1 MRDGWDEHDE
11 LDPAGAICPV
21 PDCGALVSS
30 CRPRGARQSRA
41 STACT
46 EPRENACLEGDVVSS
61 LVHSSMSQ
69 YAVISAR
76 SEQGCERLV
85 IANPDEKSLRDLLA
99 APSILGLGYHSR
111 EEAQSNIDGCTTA
124 AHSSPRTLTAT
135 SFTTNRSLKQFVA
148 NREIR
153 RGEFNLAR
161 TWSVVRY
168 LAQHSITVAI
178 AVFYS
183 GNLWSAAVRALV
195 SF

>member
-1 MRDGWDEHDE
+1 MRDDRDEHDE
-11 LDPAGAICPV
+11 LIAAGAICPV
-21 PDCGALVSS
+21 PDWGALVSS
-30 CRPRGARQSRA
+30 CRPLGARQSRA

-46 EPRENACLEGDVVSS
+46 EPRENVRLEGDVVSS
-61 LVHSSMSQ
+61 LVHRSMWQ
-69 YAVISAR
+69 YAVISVR

-85 IANPDEKSLRDLLA
+85 IAYPDEKSLRDLLA

-111 EEAQSNIDGCTTA
+111 EEAQSNIDCCTTA
-124 AHSSPRTLTAT
+124 AHSSLRKLAAT
-135 SFTTNRSLKQFVA
+135 SFTTNRSLEQFVV

-161 TWSVVRY
+161 TWRIARC
-168 LAQHSITVAI
+168 LAHHGIAVAI

-183 GNLWSAAVRALV
+183 KNLWSAAVRALA